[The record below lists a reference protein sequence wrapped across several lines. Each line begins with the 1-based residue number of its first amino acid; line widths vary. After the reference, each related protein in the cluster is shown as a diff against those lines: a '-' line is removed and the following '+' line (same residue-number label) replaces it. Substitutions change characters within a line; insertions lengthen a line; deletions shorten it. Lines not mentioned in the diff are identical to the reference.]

1 MIVMYNQPSSS
12 SFVHKTET
20 LEDIKNTTT
29 GIPSRDFEQLQS
41 QFDTFSRQFNMNSN
55 TVQARQNCLSDTTIS
70 MTDQQGPNSPINNNN
85 DNSNHQNNLNNCNG
99 QSKNMSDIPG
109 GKENKDLKKLVEK
122 FIQDPLN
129 IYEYILDDPLFPPK
143 KKPCGVDTR
152 EEEEDEDDDDTK
164 KDTLGSTIWRLYTK
178 AGDVLPNGIRVENRT
193 WRMMAV
199 ALRRK
204 NLENNNSCNKPNSNP
219 TTHQSNN
226 NSPPQLP
233 FSTAPSMNGF
243 NNVRAKRS
251 PAASSKTPLKLS
263 DNRSVKKLSKSKDD
277 NSELAIFGNLDVEMD
292 EQKPIITNGAFD
304 QERYGSSFL
313 DDHTHFVASPDS
325 SASNT
330 DDNHSVSTLSPSP
343 VLTSTT
349 TSAIPIPTSSSN
361 NNYNY
366 NNYISAKS
374 SSNDFSFDLSGIAND
389 FSFNSQNI
397 IDRKGFINPGKPP
410 NNTGRPMA
418 IPRQH
423 SYSGYNSHGSSTF
436 KKSSKQ
442 RSLTFN
448 HVSQLSSITIPSDT
462 AEDSDIDLTDSM
474 SSSASTN
481 TTAYAYTPYN
491 STFDQSALDYSIMS
505 SSAPSFP
512 YQSFDLASPDGI
524 NNSNPMAAY
533 LHQSSNSRPLSPS
546 DNPGYF
552 FDSYNQN
559 NDIDGTPSSLLDIV
573 NIYILPQGN
582 LSQEQQQQQQM
593 LSPSTIHYDM
603 FSTDPCSSGS
613 SAGSGEGKGQQSS
626 INNEWRSEEGDGNG
640 SSGGG
645 DDDIGGSNNN
655 NNVNN
660 NIINNTTKIKRQSST
675 GNVSLHNNNNNNIN
689 NNSSSSTNSNT
700 TSPNTSPPLTNGEVS
715 NGMGTSSNAAMPN
728 KRPRSSS
735 RASLTKP
742 TSNNTSMSTPSSP
755 SMHKDDINGINNNN
769 TNNSSSSKNTIPTTC
784 TNCHTQTT
792 PLWRRNPEGQPLCN
806 ACGLFLKLHGV
817 VRPLSL
823 KTDVIKKRN
832 RGGASTSGKN
842 PAKGVK
848 GTVQLGTGGASMGV
862 MGKRMSLTSSISRPH
877 LGNSP
882 NSSVLS
888 TSAPTNAQFNANAFN
903 SRHIV
908 GVMSKR
914 QRRFSSDEHQ
924 LLQAQVNDSQNYGM
938 IKNQAGSL
946 TTTSNNE
953 QQPPMMMVMA
963 TALQENGSSSAP
975 SAVNSF
981 QPPSNPNSTPTN
993 ISSSSSSSSP
1003 SSSSS
1008 SNNKSHPRYHQRER
1022 AHTTSSILHPTTI
1035 SNTTSVPSLSINTST
1050 TTTPSTRPSPQRHY
1064 SISPLMVYAWPNE
1077 QIVQSALSG
1086 EDDDN
1091 IMIPSN
1097 GTFSQQAFI
1106 GNETTDGSNSRVS
1119 AMDLEF

>member
-1 MIVMYNQPSSS
+1 
-12 SFVHKTET
+12 
-20 LEDIKNTTT
+20 
-29 GIPSRDFEQLQS
+29 
-41 QFDTFSRQFNMNSN
+41 
-55 TVQARQNCLSDTTIS
+55 
-70 MTDQQGPNSPINNNN
+70 
-85 DNSNHQNNLNNCNG
+85 
-99 QSKNMSDIPG
+99 
-109 GKENKDLKKLVEK
+109 
-122 FIQDPLN
+122 
-129 IYEYILDDPLFPPK
+129 
-143 KKPCGVDTR
+143 
-152 EEEEDEDDDDTK
+152 
-164 KDTLGSTIWRLYTK
+164 
-178 AGDVLPNGIRVENRT
+178 
-193 WRMMAV
+193 
-199 ALRRK
+199 
-204 NLENNNSCNKPNSNP
+204 
-219 TTHQSNN
+219 
-226 NSPPQLP
+226 
-233 FSTAPSMNGF
+233 
-243 NNVRAKRS
+243 
-251 PAASSKTPLKLS
+251 
-263 DNRSVKKLSKSKDD
+263 
-277 NSELAIFGNLDVEMD
+277 
-292 EQKPIITNGAFD
+292 
-304 QERYGSSFL
+304 
-313 DDHTHFVASPDS
+313 
-325 SASNT
+325 
-330 DDNHSVSTLSPSP
+330 
-343 VLTSTT
+343 
-349 TSAIPIPTSSSN
+349 
-361 NNYNY
+361 
-366 NNYISAKS
+366 
-374 SSNDFSFDLSGIAND
+374 
-389 FSFNSQNI
+389 
-397 IDRKGFINPGKPP
+397 
-410 NNTGRPMA
+410 
-418 IPRQH
+418 
-423 SYSGYNSHGSSTF
+423 
-436 KKSSKQ
+436 
-442 RSLTFN
+442 
-448 HVSQLSSITIPSDT
+448 
-462 AEDSDIDLTDSM
+462 
-474 SSSASTN
+474 
-481 TTAYAYTPYN
+481 
-491 STFDQSALDYSIMS
+491 
-505 SSAPSFP
+505 
-512 YQSFDLASPDGI
+512 
-524 NNSNPMAAY
+524 
-533 LHQSSNSRPLSPS
+533 
-546 DNPGYF
+546 
-552 FDSYNQN
+552 
-559 NDIDGTPSSLLDIV
+559 
-573 NIYILPQGN
+573 
-582 LSQEQQQQQQM
+582 
-593 LSPSTIHYDM
+593 
-603 FSTDPCSSGS
+603 
-613 SAGSGEGKGQQSS
+613 
-626 INNEWRSEEGDGNG
+626 
-640 SSGGG
+640 
-645 DDDIGGSNNN
+645 
-655 NNVNN
+655 
-660 NIINNTTKIKRQSST
+660 
-675 GNVSLHNNNNNNIN
+675 
-689 NNSSSSTNSNT
+689 
-700 TSPNTSPPLTNGEVS
+700 
-715 NGMGTSSNAAMPN
+715 MGTSSNAAMPN